1 MNPLARLRALFAS
14 RLAVSAL
21 GVGVVFVVTLAT
33 LFTIVL
39 GRPVTRAPVEVTVQL
54 RAAGGLFEGSAVT
67 YRGVKIG
74 KVTRMELTNSGVE
87 ATVVLTSSDRV
98 PADSIAKVRS
108 LSPVG
113 EQYLDFQP
121 TSAAGPYLT
130 DGSTVAADS
139 TDIPRSLASTVVAIN
154 DVLRQI
160 DDRKLRTLL
169 VELSTALRGTGDD
182 IGGLIDDTRALLAEL
197 DGAYPET
204 ERLVEN
210 ADRLLDVLPARRS
223 DLATFGTRARSL
235 AAFLRDY
242 DPELETMIAAAPGR
256 IQQLQRLVDDAQRVL
271 PDFLSAGVSLTDMIA
286 AHDPHLRALLQAYAP
301 GLATFQR
308 VIGNGS
314 VRLDLIMDRDPR
326 CRYATSRQDPRDPTR
341 RPLQRDGSC
350 SASFATLQRGAAHAP
365 GPVR

>member
-1 MNPLARLRALFAS
+1 MTPLARLRALFS
-14 RLAVSAL
+14 SKLAVSAL
-21 GVGVVFVVTLAT
+21 GVALVFVVTSAW
-33 LFTIVL
+33 LFSIVL
-39 GRPVTRAPVEVTVQL
+39 NRPITRSPVEVTVQL

-67 YRGVKIG
+67 YRGVKVG
-74 KVTRMELTNSGVE
+74 KVTRMELTDVGVE
-87 ATVVLTSSDRV
+87 ATVVLTSSDEV
-98 PADSIAKVRS
+98 PADAVAKVRS

-121 TSAAGPYLT
+121 RTAQGPYLR
-130 DGSTVAADS
+130 DGDVVAADS

-154 DVLRQI
+154 SVLRQI
-160 DDRKLRTLL
+160 DDTKLRTLL

-182 IGGLIDDTRALLAEL
+182 IGGLIDDTRALLADL
-197 DGAYPET
+197 DGVYPET
-204 ERLVEN
+204 QRLLEN

-235 AAFLRDY
+235 AGFLRDY
-242 DPELETMIAAAPGR
+242 DPELEKMIEAAPGR

-286 AHDPHLRALLQAYAP
+286 AHDPHLRALLQSYAP
-301 GLATFQR
+301 GLDVFR
-308 VIGNGS
+308 KVIGDGS

-341 RPLQRDGSC
+341 RPLQADGSC
-350 SASFATLQRGAAHAP
+350 SASFAALQRGAAHAP